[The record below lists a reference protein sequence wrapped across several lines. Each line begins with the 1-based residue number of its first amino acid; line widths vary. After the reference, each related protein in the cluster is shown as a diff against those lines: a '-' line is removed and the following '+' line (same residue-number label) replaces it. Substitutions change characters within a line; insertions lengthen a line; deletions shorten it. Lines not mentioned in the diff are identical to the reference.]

1 MKEIKDCKIVQDLLP
16 SYIESLTNEET
27 NKYIEE
33 HLKECDGCKKI
44 LENMQKELKINSE
57 KRDEREVK
65 YIKKFSKKMRILKII
80 LLAILII
87 FVINTGRN
95 MIIISNLNNKA
106 DNHTKY
112 SNYHKKTTNFTGDGL
127 VIIDTYYK
135 DGKTATFLRRVKEE
149 QTNKILA
156 YQSGEITNMYYQTGD
171 DKKAQLNQKNA
182 FLATNIFNYLESNN
196 ILEILV
202 RSVTTNI
209 KTVNCNGK
217 DCYLIT
223 DYFSSNILMSKN
235 DGAYIDKETGLIIRM
250 TMSGDSTDTVT
261 DYAYEFD
268 TVTDD
273 IFIEPDISEY
283 KIQ

>member
-149 QTNKILA
+149 QTNKISA

-171 DKKAQLNQKNA
+171 DKKVQLNQKNA